1 MQRAEGTARV
11 PSLASWTYPPILYLC
26 STLPADGTT
35 RDLMGHCVRKRCL
48 ALALLLA
55 MSLTLMAC
63 SGKPTLMGDAGR
75 MSATPTAKY
84 RLAEVR
90 TSTPPPTEAPPTVP
104 KPTATFVPL
113 ITPSPTAAG
122 DRPTEVDVP
131 RIGVAA
137 AKGQADNGMAVFV
150 DVRTQATYAQAH
162 IAGALSMPANQVAK
176 RYAELPDDKLI
187 VFYCA

>member
-1 MQRAEGTARV
+1 
-11 PSLASWTYPPILYLC
+11 
-26 STLPADGTT
+26 
-35 RDLMGHCVRKRCL
+35 
-48 ALALLLA
+48 

-63 SGKPTLMGDAGR
+63 SGESALMGDAGTT
-75 MSATPTAKY
+75 SATPTAKY
-84 RLAEVR
+84 RLVEVR
-90 TSTPPPTEAPPTVP
+90 TPTPLPTEAPPMVP

-162 IAGALSMPANQVAK
+162 IAGALSMPANQVTQ
-176 RYAELPDDKLI
+176 RYAELPGDELI